1 MAMTLIG
8 LDGEMSDSELGSGAV
23 LVQIGVAFSADERF
37 CSLIGWEEGSY
48 FASDKG
54 MGAHGISPVAI
65 AAAPRAEQVDE
76 ALEAFLINGL
86 AKRGSGVD
94 AKRLVP
100 VGFNVGG
107 FDLPFVAAYLPRSYA
122 LLSRRVVDLN
132 AFLMAYDA
140 KKVQYQGASPKWS
153 GWKRMAV
160 AYAAEQI
167 AAAGILVNRHD
178 AGYDALEALYVLEFL
193 SDVAVGN

>member
-1 MAMTLIG
+1 MIVLLG
-8 LDGEMSDSELGSGAV
+8 LDGEMSCSELAQGAV
-23 LVQIGVAFSADERF
+23 LVQIGVALSATERF
-37 CSLIGWEEGSY
+37 SSLLGYEEGSY
-48 FASDKG
+48 FSTEKG
-54 MGAHGISPVAI
+54 MAAHGIDP
-65 AAAPRAEQVDE
+65 APPPEVVDVQLRAWLED
-76 ALEAFLINGL
+76 ALTRRGL
-86 AKRGSGVD
+86 GLD

-107 FDLPFVAAYLPRSYA
+107 FDLPFVARYLPRSYE

-140 KKVQYQGASPKWS
+140 AGRTYQGSSPKWS
-153 GWKRMAV
+153 GWKRLAV

-167 AAAGILVNRHD
+167 AAQGIEVSHHD

-193 SDVAVGN
+193 EAAARSAS